1 MSHVPL
7 HRTPGFIKEKSVLV
21 EVKLMTSFSPNH
33 TINKTHKSKIDFLVT
48 LRSRS
53 GNRLVQKANFCQP

>member
-21 EVKLMTSFSPNH
+21 EVKIMTSYSPNY
-33 TINKTHKSKIDFLVT
+33 TINKTRESKEGLKMTLQFDSSDHLV
-48 LRSRS
+48 SYP
-53 GNRLVQKANFCQP
+53 VQM